1 MCRSRHRLVQAVAV
15 VALALCVLGGPA
27 LALVG
32 GPSFAAQLAAGKK
45 PAAPRPIV
53 LRLTYTVVA
62 GDAPASIARRYG
74 VTTTQL
80 LKANKLRASSVLRPG
95 RVLRIPNLVV
105 PGALAARLPRPLL
118 ARADRLRFVALFQA
132 AAKEFRVPSD
142 LLMALA
148 YRESNWNPAA
158 RSRSGAMGVGQL
170 MPTTVTF
177 VSQRLLRSPRALD
190 PWEPADNIRM
200 SARTLRYLL
209 DLNRGDTTRTLA
221 SYYQGFA
228 SVTRQGVLPIGQRYA
243 DSIVALRPQFVA

>member
-1 MCRSRHRLVQAVAV
+1 MRSRHRLVQVSAV
-15 VALALCVLGGPA
+15 VALACGVLSGPA
-27 LALVG
+27 LVLVG
-32 GPSFAAQLAAGKK
+32 GPSGAAQLAAAKK
-45 PAAPRPIV
+45 KASPAPIV
-53 LRLTYTVVA
+53 LRLSYRVQP

-74 VTTTQL
+74 VATAQL
-80 LKANKLRASSVLRPG
+80 LKVNKLRATAVLRPG

-105 PGALAARLPRPLL
+105 PGKLAAKLPRPL
-118 ARADRLRFVALFQA
+118 AGRPDRLRFVTLFQT
-132 AAKEFRVPSD
+132 AAKEFRVPTD

-148 YRESNWNPAA
+148 YRESNWNPTA

-177 VSQRLLRSPRALD
+177 VSERLLRSPRPLD

-209 DLNRGDTTRTLA
+209 DLNKGDVTRTLA
-221 SYYQGFA
+221 SYYQGYG

-243 DSIVALRPQFVA
+243 NSIVALRPQFST